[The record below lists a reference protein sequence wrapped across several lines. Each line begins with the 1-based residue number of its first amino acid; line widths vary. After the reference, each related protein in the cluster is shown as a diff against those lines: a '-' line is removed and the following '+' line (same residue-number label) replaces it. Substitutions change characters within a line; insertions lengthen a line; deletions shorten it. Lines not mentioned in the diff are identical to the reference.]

1 LSVFSNLVSVPR
13 IRKSTL
19 SSVVRFLSPFSFRSV
34 SFPSSSQ
41 SSSLRIRL
49 DIFNVFLTI
58 SSIHSNPSPPC
69 LSAVSTFVLV
79 SISSMSSLQY
89 RRYTLIRLLPP
100 LLLSRLHLRT
110 RLDIHVN
117 VFLQYRRYALQF
129 RSFPLSSPPFPL
141 HFRRQ
146 FQLFI
151 SSPSSMYP
159 RTPLPSTLNTSR
171 FPLGASSVS
180 IHLSQCRLLCPCVS
194 YADVCVTVLGT
205 LFLSSSSFRLL
216 AVSAFFSL
224 PLFNTYVESVLSM
237 QFYSVRSQA
246 LGLVESVPAFT
257 FSPTFRR
264 RPDVHLSLTSGWVH
278 LGLNSCRI
286 QTVCLHLIGSVL
298 MFSPIVLSLSFWL
311 LAVSH
316 RSCAILFSFSFLV
329 FNSSSSG
336 FSFLVP
342 RFQLLVF
349 IYLSSGLAFLVPRS
363 QFDTTALLS
372 QSIYTFFSSFTLS
385 FTLPSVGS
393 SSLSSFLP
401 LDVMTFTSC

>member
-1 LSVFSNLVSVPR
+1 MSLSRLH
-13 IRKSTL
+13 
-19 SSVVRFLSPFSFRSV
+19 
-34 SFPSSSQ
+34 
-41 SSSLRIRL
+41 LRIHL
-49 DIFNVFLTI
+49 DILNVFTI
-58 SSIHSNPSPPC
+58 SSIHSNPFPLSQPSPPC
-69 LSAVSTFVLV
+69 
-79 SISSMSSLQY
+79 
-89 RRYTLIRLLPP
+89 
-100 LLLSRLHLRT
+100 T
-110 RLDIHVN
+110 RLDTDVN
-117 VFLQYRRYALQF
+117 VFLTI
-129 RSFPLSSPPFPL
+129 STIHSPIPLLSLILISVFNSL

-205 LFLSSSSFRLL
+205 SFILSSSFRLL

-224 PLFNTYVESVLSM
+224 QLFNTYVESVLSM

-298 MFSPIVLSLSFWL
+298 MFSPS
-311 LAVSH
+311 
-316 RSCAILFSFSFLV
+316 R
-329 FNSSSSG
+329 SG
-336 FSFLVP
+336 FL
-342 RFQLLVF
+342 R
-349 IYLSSGLAFLVPRS
+349 
-363 QFDTTALLS
+363 
-372 QSIYTFFSSFTLS
+372 
-385 FTLPSVGS
+385 
-393 SSLSSFLP
+393 
-401 LDVMTFTSC
+401 